1 MHWCLKS
8 VLLYTVAFTS
18 TFLRTTVVIRP
29 VRIPNRV
36 PTCTQTEV
44 EQACSSTA
52 RGARYRSSSC
62 LISSAV
68 FCNVSPLQGAKEET
82 STGRAEWKTAN
93 RETDN
98 HQPMESR
105 WWWGITSHTHT
116 HDRGTNWSV
125 YQGHLVLAARKYG
138 HGCERE
144 DARGYI
150 ITRMG
155 D

>member
-8 VLLYTVAFTS
+8 MLLYTVAFTF
-18 TFLRTTVVIRP
+18 TFLRTTIVIRP

-44 EQACSSTA
+44 EQVCSSTA
-52 RGARYRSSSC
+52 RDARYRSSSC

-68 FCNVSPLQGAKEET
+68 FCDVQVSRLQGAKEET
-82 STGRAEWKTAN
+82 STGRTEWKTAN

-105 WWWGITSHTHT
+105 WWWGITSHTRTHT
-116 HDRGTNWSV
+116 TVVQIDQSIKGTLCWLLGNMATGV
-125 YQGHLVLAARKYG
+125 NART
-138 HGCERE
+138 HV
-144 DARGYI
+144 A
-150 ITRMG
+150 T
-155 D
+155 